1 MSALSVWSGTLPS
14 LNFSDLAISAPP
26 NLPPQTILI
35 PFAPNLIADCPDF
48 FIAFLKA
55 TRFSNCLAIESATND
70 ASVSGFLISLI
81 SSDIFLSD
89 NFDKLFLSFSI
100 SAPFLPIRTPGLE
113 VWIIIL
119 RLAAALSI
127 ITELIPA
134 IA

>member
-1 MSALSVWSGTLPS
+1 MHNLCLLSAYEAEHYLL

-26 NLPPQTILI
+26 NLPPHTILI

-48 FIAFLKA
+48 FMAFLNA

-89 NFDKLFLSFSI
+89 NFDKAI
-100 SAPFLPIRTPGLE
+100 S
-113 VWIIIL
+113 
-119 RLAAALSI
+119 
-127 ITELIPA
+127 
-134 IA
+134 